1 MPYGAERS
9 SDSKRPRTCATAR
22 RSLACFIALALV
34 IAACRGRSEQRAHV
48 REREVAPAHA
58 PAPMPPTLVAAIAR
72 AEANARDAL
81 PQGRG
86 RVLIEAK
93 CAPCHSVAM
102 ITQQRKTRAG
112 WTKSLTQMKAWGV
125 QLSPDDEAVLFDY
138 LATHFAA
145 PEAP

>member
-1 MPYGAERS
+1 MCMTT
-9 SDSKRPRTCATAR
+9 PRA
-22 RSLACFIALALV
+22 LACFVTAALA
-34 IAACRGRSEQRAHV
+34 ITACRGRSDPRAHV
-48 REREVAPAHA
+48 REREIARTHA

-72 AEANARDAL
+72 AEASARDAL

-86 RVLIEAK
+86 RVLVEAK

-125 QLSPDDEAVLFDY
+125 QLSPEDEPVLFDY
-138 LATHFAA
+138 LAAHFGA
-145 PEAP
+145 PEAQ